1 MILARI
7 SKQIWYFFFISK
19 TKIAEDER
27 RLSTL
32 IMDDDNEGVNLS
44 DDEGEEVPKRPM
56 TGKEA
61 RRLRSAKVTKEVEEG
76 NMAYDE
82 DFYK

>member
-1 MILARI
+1 
-7 SKQIWYFFFISK
+7 
-19 TKIAEDER
+19 
-27 RLSTL
+27 
-32 IMDDDNEGVNLS
+32 MDDDNEGVNLS

>member
-1 MILARI
+1 M
-7 SKQIWYFFFISK
+7 
-19 TKIAEDER
+19 KIAEDER

-44 DDEGEEVPKRPM
+44 DDEGEEAPKRPM